1 MGVKQK
7 ISRRGEACLSPTKFT
22 IYCVSFL
29 LLFLSGCGINRQPSV
44 VKIALLAPFEGRYR
58 EIGYDALYAAR
69 LAIADSGYDHIDLL
83 AIDDGGSVDSAIN
96 RAHAIQV
103 DPQIALTLVLGLQ
116 VTASEVQ
123 TAFGQHP
130 VVIVGQWY
138 TQPAG
143 ENVVMLASREIAPR
157 LSQPQPTTITSL
169 TGQSFPII
177 GSELFALKQMPM
189 LYDDLIG
196 ITILS
201 SASLPDEDF
210 TQRYLASDSFVPQPG
225 LLSTL
230 TYDATRLAIESIV
243 KTTPLREIQYEGIN
257 GTITFDSD
265 GYWQAAPIY
274 EYTYES
280 GELAIKP

>member
-1 MGVKQK
+1 MGVRS
-7 ISRRGEACLSPTKFT
+7 IA
-22 IYCVSFL
+22 L
-29 LLFLSGCGINRQPSV
+29 LLLALLSGCTVSRQAPV

-83 AIDDGGSVDSAIN
+83 AIDDGGSIESAID
-96 RAHAIQV
+96 RAHAIQR

-116 VTASEVQ
+116 ATASEVQ
-123 TAFGQHP
+123 TAFNQHP
-130 VVIVGQWY
+130 VLIVGHWNS
-138 TQPAG
+138 QPAS

-157 LSQPQPTTITSL
+157 LSQSQPPTITAL
-169 TGQSFPII
+169 TEQVFPLI

-189 LYDDLIG
+189 LYSDLSG
-196 ITILS
+196 ITVLS
-201 SASLPDEDF
+201 SASLPDADF

-230 TYDATRLAIESIV
+230 TYDATRFAIESIV
-243 KTTPLREIQYEGIN
+243 NGTPFHETQYEGIN

-265 GYWQAAPIY
+265 GYWQAAPLYEYIY
-274 EYTYES
+274 END
-280 GELAIKP
+280 ELVIKP